1 MAQRSMLHK
10 GLIKYNKT
18 NIIIPMN
25 IHAQIT
31 HLRLFAQRK

>member
-1 MAQRSMLHK
+1 MVQRSMLHK

-25 IHAQIT
+25 IHARTT